1 MGAVLL
7 KEVSLGKSEGDSFSL
22 AELWGSLFL
31 LAAAM
36 YGLVKK
42 FVGQLTSFPVGPCN

>member
-1 MGAVLL
+1 MT
-7 KEVSLGKSEGDSFSL
+7 L